1 MPNIQQSG
9 SNILG
14 SMWQGKTSPNITANQ
29 TKKKQLTLTSHS
41 VVNKWLK
48 VDCTLWEC
56 KDLSHTENTNRN

>member
-48 VDCTLWEC
+48 VDCTLCEC